1 MKLKLLFSITSIVAL
16 LGSSTSLAI
25 SPNGVDLIRGAWGG
39 TIEDLFDQE
48 FQLNLYFNEFG
59 PDPYNP
65 DNPSIA
71 VASGGISIV
80 ERGKIKRPKV
90 EIGPMMAR
98 YEELGDGEFDVTIYG
113 TAAAEETTFVIKLE
127 GIIKTFGSGLKD
139 DVANGDW
146 ETEFGGGTWSCTHL
160 DRRRVRMPEAPS
172 GFDFDVDV
180 CSTRRDGAAGTQ
192 LGTLLQVLTNV
203 VSANVRVD
211 IPGNGSVI
219 LYPYTD
225 PFFSPDVDFVT
236 KFRFLGHFGGRPVVG
251 NPYVFTPLD
260 IAGQPIEDVTSSDTY
275 IGQYEL
281 DPPTNVVLSELA
293 EGLKVSWDQDE
304 YYEGAF
310 DLANGIGCNQ
320 ITVWKPDWTL
330 VYGKNLTHSNE
341 FTIPAEVLATLDSG
355 TYELQVHSYS
365 VAPEGSAG
373 RGFECNSVDDRE
385 NKTLTLDGS

>member
-1 MKLKLLFSITSIVAL
+1 MKLKLLISITFIVAL
-16 LGSSTSLAI
+16 VGTSTGFAI

-39 TIEDLFDQE
+39 TIENLFGQD

-65 DNPSIA
+65 GNPSIA

-80 ERGKIKRPKV
+80 EPGKVKRPKV

-98 YEELGDGEFDVTIYG
+98 YEDIGDGEFDVTIYG
-113 TAAAEETTFVIKLE
+113 TAAAGETTFVIKLE

-146 ETEFGGGTWSCTHL
+146 ETEFGGGTWSCAHL
-160 DRRRVRMPEAPS
+160 DRRRVKIPEPPS

-180 CSTRRDGAAGTQ
+180 CSYRCDDASGTH
-192 LGTLLQVLTNV
+192 LATGFGVTTNV

-219 LYPYTD
+219 LDPYTD
-225 PFFSPDVDFVT
+225 LYTPDVDFVT
-236 KFRFLGHFGGRPVVG
+236 KFRFLGHVSGRPVVG
-251 NPYVFTPLD
+251 NAYIFTPLD
-260 IAGQPIEDVTSSDTY
+260 IAGQPIEGVTSSDTY

-281 DPPTNVVLSELA
+281 DPPTNVVLSHVT

-310 DLANGIGCNQ
+310 DLTNGIGGNQ
-320 ITVWKPDWTL
+320 IEVYDIDGTI
-330 VYGKNLTHSNE
+330 VYGKPHISPTNLPSPQR
-341 FTIPAEVLATLDSG
+341 F
-355 TYELQVHSYS
+355 Y
-365 VAPEGSAG
+365 
-373 RGFECNSVDDRE
+373 RR
-385 NKTLTLDGS
+385 